1 MSSTPD
7 HLNVCD
13 HWYLALGPGQAG
25 SLPARWV
32 PREGSGAGV
41 YNAALADG
49 IRRRTA
55 FWARRNG
62 VSLEDAH
69 FRVLVKAIQ
78 IPGDEWEEGF
88 LQRQLE
94 QPWHEAGAAQ
104 WSAGECSVT
113 LAPIEAAQ

>member
-41 YNAALADG
+41 YNAALAD
-49 IRRRTA
+49 
-55 FWARRNG
+55 
-62 VSLEDAH
+62 
-69 FRVLVKAIQ
+69 
-78 IPGDEWEEGF
+78 
-88 LQRQLE
+88 
-94 QPWHEAGAAQ
+94 EAGKAKAVEV
-104 WSAGECSVT
+104 ALLIG
-113 LAPIEAAQ
+113 